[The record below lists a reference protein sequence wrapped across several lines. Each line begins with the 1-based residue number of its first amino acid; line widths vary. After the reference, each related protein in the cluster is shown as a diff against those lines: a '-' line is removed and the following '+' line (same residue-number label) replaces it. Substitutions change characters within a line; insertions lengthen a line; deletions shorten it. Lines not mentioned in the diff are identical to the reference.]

1 MKVDFGK
8 TSHDYVKYRAGYPET
23 LFSRLKDYGIGHI
36 GQTILDIGTG
46 TGYLAR
52 PLAKQGAKV
61 TGMDPSAEMLTA
73 AEQLDREQHITIRYV
88 QGRAEKLP
96 FPDRSFHV
104 VTAGQ
109 CWHWFERDQ
118 AAREVYRVLQPRGK
132 IAIVHFDWL
141 PLPGSVVSV
150 TEQLILQ
157 YNPEW
162 KGGGGTG
169 IYPQWLTDLS
179 EAGFQ
184 DMESFSFDVNVP
196 YTHESW
202 RGRIR
207 ASAGIGASLP
217 PEQVV
222 SFDAELQRIL
232 SASYPDPLMIPHR
245 VFAVIGT
252 KNSEEPRSDNAVTG

>member
-1 MKVDFGK
+1 MTEMEVDFGK
-8 TSHDYVKYRAGYPET
+8 TSQDYVNYRAGYPEA
-23 LFSRLKDYGIGHI
+23 LFLRLKTYGIGQA

-61 TGMDPSAEMLTA
+61 TGMDPSAQMLA
-73 AEQLDREQHITIRYV
+73 AAAQLDREQNITISYV
-88 QGRAEKLP
+88 QGRAENLP
-96 FPDRSFHV
+96 FPAHFFHV

-109 CWHWFERDQ
+109 CWHWFDRDQ
-118 AAREVYRVLQPRGK
+118 AAREVYRVLQPEGK
-132 IAIVHFDWL
+132 VAIVHFDWL
-141 PLPGSVVSV
+141 PLPGNVVSV
-150 TEQLILQ
+150 TEQLILR
-157 YNPEW
+157 YNPKW

-179 EAGFQ
+179 KSGFQ
-184 DMESFSFDVNVP
+184 DIESFSFDVNVR

-207 ASAGIGASLP
+207 ASAGVGASLP
-217 PEQVV
+217 PELVDA
-222 SFDAELQRIL
+222 FDAELQKIL
-232 SASYPDPLMIPHR
+232 TASYPDPLMIPHR

-252 KNSEEPRSDNAVTG
+252 KKV

>member
-1 MKVDFGK
+1 MTDRKVDFGN
-8 TSHDYVKYRAGYPET
+8 TTCDYVKYRVGYPES
-23 LFSRLKDYGIGHI
+23 LFRCLKTFGIGHT

-61 TGMDPSAEMLTA
+61 TGMDPSAEMLA
-73 AEQLDREQHITIRYV
+73 AAAQLDREQDVTIRYV
-88 QGRAEKLP
+88 QGRAENLP
-96 FPDRSFHV
+96 FPTRSFHV

-118 AAREVYRVLQPRGK
+118 AAREVYRVLQPEGK
-132 IAIVHFDWL
+132 VAIVNFDWI
-141 PLPGSVVSV
+141 PLPGNVVSV
-150 TEQLILQ
+150 TEQLILR
-157 YNPEW
+157 YNPKW

-184 DMESFSFDVNVP
+184 DLESFSFDVNVP

-207 ASAGIGASLP
+207 ASAGVGASLP
-217 PEQVV
+217 PERVNA
-222 SFDAELQRIL
+222 FDAELQRIL
-232 SASYPDPLMIPHR
+232 TSSYQDPLMIPHR

-252 KNSEEPRSDNAVTG
+252 KKE